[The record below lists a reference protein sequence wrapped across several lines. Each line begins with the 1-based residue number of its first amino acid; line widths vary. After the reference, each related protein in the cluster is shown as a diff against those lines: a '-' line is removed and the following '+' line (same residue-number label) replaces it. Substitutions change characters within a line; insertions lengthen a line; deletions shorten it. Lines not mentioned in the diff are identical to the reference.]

1 MAKKE
6 LHFKTKNLHIQSME
20 DSELERLMNHT
31 TDEEKRLVYQEMLEQ
46 SIQAPQCHKWY
57 TNYMIF
63 EKSNRALVGNFRF
76 TGEPME
82 HCVKFELEIFEAYR
96 GRGYA
101 KEIMNELLQWM
112 FTYENIYFC
121 EAEIEFDNIA
131 AQRTL
136 QKLGFKQVNKN
147 GKKLLYIKERNLD
160 LWTTM
165 YMCFGLSIGL
175 CFGAAFDNQAYGML
189 FGMVMGVCYGCW
201 QNEVEKKK
209 REQVRKERYSI
220 QENS

>member
-6 LHFKTKNLHIQSME
+6 LHFKTKNLHIQSMSDTE
-20 DSELERLMNHT
+20 FERMIKHT
-31 TDEEKRLVYQEMLEQ
+31 TDEETRFKYEGMLEQ

-57 TNYMIF
+57 TNYTIY
-63 EKSNRALVGNFRF
+63 EKSNRALIGNFRF
-76 TGEPME
+76 TGEPIE

-101 KEIMNELLQWM
+101 KEIVDKLLQWM

-121 EAEIEFDNIA
+121 EAEIDFDNIA
-131 AQRTL
+131 AQRAL
-136 QKLGFKQVNKN
+136 QKLDFKQVNKH

-165 YMCFGLSIGL
+165 YMSFGLSIGL
-175 CFGAAFDNQAYGML
+175 CFGRAFDNPSIGML
-189 FGMVMGVCYGCW
+189 FGMVMGLCYGYW
-201 QNEVEKKK
+201 QCEENKKK
-209 REQVRKERYSI
+209 REQVRKERYAI